1 MMEKLRMG
9 VIGLGQRGFYN
20 LNHYLAKYDD
30 VDVRI
35 ICDEYDDRLER
46 AAKDVKE
53 QQGTEPICTK
63 DYREVLNKDLID
75 AVYIATSWET
85 HIEISIAALRA
96 GIITA
101 AEVGGAYTVNECYEL
116 VKAYEET
123 GTPFMLM
130 ENCCFNDQ
138 ELLATA
144 AVRAGKLGTIVHCS
158 GAYSHDLRKEV
169 TEGNIKRHYR
179 LRNYLKRNC
188 ENYPTHELG
197 PIARLLNITRGNRM
211 VSLVSIASKS
221 CGLEEYVE
229 EHQIYEQDETLKNA
243 KFKQGDIVNTIITC
257 AGGETIL
264 LTLDT
269 TLPRSYNRDLK
280 VRGTKGLYE
289 MATNSFFFDGMK
301 EQWRTVQYYTGCMDN
316 AKEYYDE
323 LMPEIWR
330 NMTEEDKKSGHGGMD
345 GVMFRTFIDAVKSG
359 KPLPIDVYDA
369 ASWMCI
375 SALSEASIA
384 QGGTI
389 QQIPDFTAG
398 KWLTRAPEDVLKL
411 I

>member
-1 MMEKLRMG
+1 MEKLRIG
-9 VIGLGQRGFYN
+9 IIGLGQRSYYN
-20 LNHYLAKYDD
+20 LEHCLAQYED
-30 VDVRI
+30 VDINIV
-35 ICDEYDDRLER
+35 CDLYEDRLEA
-46 AAKDVKE
+46 AAKVVKARK
-53 QQGTEPICTK
+53 GVTPICTK
-63 DYREVLNKDLID
+63 DYHEVLNKDLVD

-85 HIEISIAALRA
+85 HIEISIASLRA

-101 AEVGGAYTVNECYEL
+101 TEVGGAYTLEECYEL

-123 GTPFMLM
+123 QTPFMLM

-144 AVRAGKLGTIVHCS
+144 AVRSGKLGTIVHCS
-158 GAYSHDLRKEV
+158 GAYAHDLRKEV
-169 TEGNIKRHYR
+169 SEGNIIRHYR
-179 LRNYLKRNC
+179 LRNYLNRNC

-197 PIARLLNITRGNRM
+197 PIARLLNINRGNRM
-211 VSLVSIASKS
+211 VSLVSVASKAR
-221 CGLEEYVE
+221 GLEEYVE
-229 EHQIYEQDETLKNA
+229 ENKLYEQDPTLKDA

-301 EQWRTVQYYTGCMDN
+301 EHFKTVKYYTEYMDN
-316 AKEYYDE
+316 AKEYYEE
-323 LMPEIWR
+323 LMPDVWK

-345 GVMFRTFIDAVKSG
+345 GVMFRVFIDAAKEG
-359 KPLPIDVYDA
+359 KPMPIDVYDA

-375 SALSEASIA
+375 TALSEVSVA
-384 QGGTI
+384 QGGAV

-398 KWLTRAPEDVLKL
+398 KWLIREPEDVMTLC
-411 I
+411 

>member
-1 MMEKLRMG
+1 MEKLRMG
-9 VIGLGQRGFYN
+9 VIGLGQRGYYN
-20 LNHYLAKYDD
+20 LNHYLAKYKD
-30 VDVRI
+30 VEIRMV
-35 ICDEYDDRLER
+35 CDLYDDRLER
-46 AAKDVKE
+46 AANDVKE
-53 QQGTEPICTK
+53 QQGIEPICTK
-63 DYREVLNKDLID
+63 DYREVLNRELVD
-75 AVYIATSWET
+75 AVYVATSWES
-85 HIEISIAALRA
+85 HVEVSIAALRA

-101 AEVGGAYTVNECYEL
+101 MEVGGAYTVEECHEL

-123 GTPFMLM
+123 GTPFMFM

-138 ELLATA
+138 ELIATA
-144 AVRAGKLGTIVHCS
+144 AARAGKLGKVVHCS
-158 GAYSHDLRKEV
+158 GAYAHDLRKEV
-169 TEGNIKRHYR
+169 SEGNIIRHYR
-179 LRNYLKRNC
+179 LRNYLNRNC

-211 VSLVSIASKS
+211 VSLVSVASKA

-229 EHQIYEQDETLKNA
+229 ENKLYEKDETLKGA

-323 LMPEIWR
+323 LLPDVWK

-345 GVMFRTFIDAVKSG
+345 GVMFRIFVEAAKNGD
-359 KPLPIDVYDA
+359 PMPIDVYDA
-369 ASWMCI
+369 ASWMCVT
-375 SALSEASIA
+375 ALSERSIA
-384 QGGTI
+384 QGGAP
-389 QQIPDFTAG
+389 QAIPDFTAG
-398 KWLTRAPEDVLKL
+398 KWLTRKPEDVMKL
-411 I
+411 N

>member
-1 MMEKLRMG
+1 MEKIRMG
-9 VIGLGQRGFYN
+9 VIGLGQRGYYN
-20 LNHYLAKYDD
+20 LNHYLAKYKD
-30 VDVRI
+30 VEIRIVCDV
-35 ICDEYDDRLER
+35 YDDRLER
-46 AAKDVKE
+46 AAADVKE
-53 QQGTEPICTK
+53 QQGIEPICTK
-63 DYREVLNKDLID
+63 NYKEVLNKDLVD

-85 HIEISIAALRA
+85 HIEISIASLRA

-101 AEVGGAYTVNECYEL
+101 TEVGGAYTVEECYEL

-144 AVRAGKLGTIVHCS
+144 AARAGKLGTIVHCS
-158 GAYSHDLRKEV
+158 GAYAHDLRKEV
-169 TEGNIKRHYR
+169 SEGNIKRHYR
-179 LRNYLKRNC
+179 LRNYLNRNA

-197 PIARLLNITRGNRM
+197 PIARLLNINRGNRM

-221 CGLEEYVE
+221 CGLEEYIE
-229 EHQIYEQDETLKNA
+229 ENKVYEQDPTLKNA

-269 TLPRSYNRDLK
+269 TLPRSYNRDIK

-316 AKEYYDE
+316 AKEYYGE
-323 LMPEIWR
+323 LLPDVWK

-345 GVMFRTFIDAVKSG
+345 GVMFRIFVEAVKSG
-359 KPLPIDVYDA
+359 SPMPIDVYDA
-369 ASWMCI
+369 ASWMCVT
-375 SALSEASIA
+375 ALSEASIA
-384 QGGTI
+384 QGGAI

-398 KWLTRAPEDVLKL
+398 KWLTRQPEDVIKL
-411 I
+411 N